1 MPPLLRESL
10 PDSDATTLNLDQAT
24 LDQEALDQEALDQE
38 VLEQEIIFLWENE
51 IKNEQ
56 ILYPQSD
63 GKPMAE
69 GTEQYD
75 WIVMIKENL
84 EILFAHNPK
93 VFIAADLLW
102 YPVPVPEGTP
112 DAAIEPPSVRSQAPD
127 VMVIFDRPK
136 GRRRSYL
143 QWQERNIPPHV
154 VFEILSDSNRTRRG
168 RKELQTKFNFYQT
181 HGVEEYYIYD
191 PETSK
196 LQGWLRQEQQL
207 VPIPNLSSWI
217 SPRLGIRFEARS
229 RQHLEIYYPDGRKF
243 LSSIELAAQAEQAQY
258 QAEQAQYQAEQAQH
272 QAQVIANQL
281 QQTAM
286 RLVQSGMSREQVAEI
301 MNLSQEQVNT
311 WL

>member
-10 PDSDATTLNLDQAT
+10 PDSDATTLNLDQET
-24 LDQEALDQEALDQE
+24 LDQEALDQEI
-38 VLEQEIIFLWENE
+38 LEQEIIFLWENE
-51 IKNEQ
+51 ADDEQ

-112 DAAIEPPSVRSQAPD
+112 DSEIEPPSVRSQAPD

-136 GRRRSYL
+136 GKRRSYL
-143 QWQERNIPPHV
+143 QWQERNMPPQV
-154 VFEILSDSNRTRRG
+154 VFEILSYSNRTRRG

-181 HGVEEYYIYD
+181 YGVEEYYIYD
-191 PETSK
+191 PKTSNLK
-196 LQGWLRQEQQL
+196 GWLRQGQEL
-207 VPIPNLSSWI
+207 LPIASLSGWV
-217 SPRLGIRFEARS
+217 SPRLGIRFEVRS
-229 RQHLEIYYPDGRKF
+229 RQDLEIYYPDGRKF
-243 LSSIELAAQAEQAQY
+243 LSSIELSSQAEIAQQ
-258 QAEQAQYQAEQAQH
+258 QAEIAQRQAEMAQQ
-272 QAQVIANQL
+272 QAQVTTSQL
-281 QQTAM
+281 QQTAV
-286 RLVQSGMSREQVAEI
+286 RLVQSGMSKQQVAEI
-301 MNLSQEQVNT
+301 MNLSQEQINT